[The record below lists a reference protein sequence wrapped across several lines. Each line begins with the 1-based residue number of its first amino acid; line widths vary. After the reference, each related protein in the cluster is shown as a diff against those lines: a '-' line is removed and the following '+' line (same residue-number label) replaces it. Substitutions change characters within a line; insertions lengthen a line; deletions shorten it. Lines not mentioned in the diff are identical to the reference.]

1 MGGKKKDAE
10 AGMGL
15 VAWRTHRAVSRGRDI
30 KMAGGQDQTRT
41 RGTL

>member
-1 MGGKKKDAE
+1 MGDKKKDTE

-15 VAWRTHRAVSRGRDI
+15 AAWRTHRAVRGGRGI

-41 RGTL
+41 WGTL